1 MSRET
6 ESTASG
12 EFAAINA
19 VYTALAPLS
28 QSAQHRVVTYISSLL
43 ELGGISDSSQS
54 NPISSAAESPSE
66 SGTDDHSSGKESFAT
81 FADFFNAASPRTQAD
96 GALVAAVWL
105 LDQGSEQ
112 FAALA
117 INRELQNL
125 GRRIGNIT
133 DALSSLQSKKPALV
147 VQVKK
152 AGRSRQA
159 RKTYKVTRPG
169 IERVREM
176 TGDSG

>member
-1 MSRET
+1 MSKET
-6 ESTASG
+6 ESTASE
-12 EFAAINA
+12 EFAAIGA

-28 QSAQHRVVTYISSLL
+28 QAAQHRVVTYISSLL
-43 ELGGISDSSQS
+43 ELGDSSDSSKSNRIPSVGESQS
-54 NPISSAAESPSE
+54 EP
-66 SGTDDHSSGKESFAT
+66 GTDDGSSDEKSFST
-81 FADFFNAASPRTQAD
+81 FADFYDAADPRTQAD
-96 GALVAAVWL
+96 SALVAAVWL

-176 TGDSG
+176 TGD

>member
-1 MSRET
+1 MSQET
-6 ESTASG
+6 ESTASE
-12 EFAAINA
+12 EFAAITA

-28 QSAQHRVVTYISSLL
+28 QAAQQRVVIYISSLL
-43 ELGGISDSSQS
+43 ELEDNSDSSKS
-54 NPISSAAESPSE
+54 HRIPSVAESQSE
-66 SGTDDHSSGKESFAT
+66 PGTDDRSSDKESFST
-81 FADFFNAASPRTQAD
+81 FADFYDAADPKTQAD

-176 TGDSG
+176 IGD